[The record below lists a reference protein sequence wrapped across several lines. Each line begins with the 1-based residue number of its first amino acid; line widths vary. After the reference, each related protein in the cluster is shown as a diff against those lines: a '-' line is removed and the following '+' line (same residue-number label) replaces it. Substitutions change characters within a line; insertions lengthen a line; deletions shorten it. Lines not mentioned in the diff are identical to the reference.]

1 MALLLAAMVFPR
13 VALVML
19 YLSSQLI
26 QRAYHDLLIPVLG
39 LIFLPST
46 TIAWAWVV
54 SLGEPLSSSHW
65 AVLVI
70 ALLIDGGAWSEA
82 TRPKSRK

>member
-19 YLSSQLI
+19 YLFSQLI

-39 LIFLPST
+39 LIFLPTT
-46 TIAWAWVV
+46 TIAWAWIV
-54 SLGEPLSSSHW
+54 SLNEPLASSHW
-65 AVLVI
+65 AVMAI

-82 TRPKSRK
+82 MRPRSRR